1 MSENF
6 IFSSNEI
13 LIGTILRNIWP
24 EMHRIAREED
34 INKDGYYDERWGGTI
49 NIWCG
54 PDNKPEGYNYKITKG
69 GLNFPRNFMASIYGY
84 PDYTKIKLFLVV
96 KNFAAEL
103 TVVKKEKW
111 DLIKAKKLLD
121 GTSQDIDW
129 STKMA
134 NELIK
139 KAEQKTLERK
149 NKKGGQENESEK
161 SNY

>member
-1 MSENF
+1 MCEDF
-6 IFSSNEI
+6 IFASNEI
-13 LIGTILRNIWP
+13 LISTVSRDIWP

-34 INKDGYYDERWGGTI
+34 INKDGYYDERWGGAI

-103 TVVKKEKW
+103 IIIGAIKKSEKKS
-111 DLIKAKKLLD
+111 DLIKAKKLLN
-121 GTSQDIDW
+121 GTLEDIDW
-129 STKMA
+129 SIKMTK
-134 NELIK
+134 ELIK
-139 KAEQKTLERK
+139 KAEQKILEKK
-149 NKKGGQENESEK
+149 NKEGVEENE
-161 SNY
+161 